1 MNKLIGKTFLY
12 SIGTAA
18 SKLISA
24 IIIPIYA
31 FFVTSEA
38 LGLYDFALTA
48 AGIAAPICYLAIW
61 EAVLR
66 FTLTGGAEQKAGMQQ
81 TVARFTLVVT
91 AALAAAMILTGILF
105 PEVTGILLCCG
116 FMSVSSA
123 LAQTWQ
129 YFARSNQET
138 RLFVLSGVI
147 SSLVNLGTLALLVC
161 FAHMQFVGLG
171 CSYVI
176 AQVSIF
182 VLVESRL
189 RLLPEAIGR
198 KCDRSILRKALAF
211 SVPLIFNLVVSLL
224 LAGFGR
230 LLIVAVLGA
239 EENGNYVF
247 AMKFGNVIAAL
258 GSAFSMAAIEEAIL
272 RINSKG
278 LGSYFSDLIDGLWK
292 LLLPACIA
300 ALPVIKGFYFFLSDS
315 DYAASF
321 PMVPLFLLYAVF
333 GIMSTNYGNAF
344 QVTLKTKY
352 AAFTTLAGL
361 IVAFILSIALI
372 GPMGEFGVSVGLTV
386 GMGVVMAVRWGAA
399 KRMIPFSTS
408 RWPSLFL
415 LVYLVEAAVLC
426 LNVASSPAFVAASAL
441 LTAVPFGYLASRGFK
456 KLQSIRDAEEER

>member
-38 LGLYDFALTA
+38 LGLYDYALTA
-48 AGIAAPICYLAIW
+48 AGIAAPICYLAVW

-66 FTLTGGAEQKAGMQQ
+66 FTLTGGAEQKASMQQ
-81 TVARFTLVVT
+81 TVARFALIITLVLVV
-91 AALAAAMILTGILF
+91 AMILLGVLF
-105 PEVTGILLCCG
+105 PNAGGVLICCG
-116 FMSVSSA
+116 LMSISSA
-123 LAQTWQ
+123 LAQIWQ

-138 RLFVLSGVI
+138 KLFVLSGIV
-147 SSLVNLGTLALLVC
+147 SSLVNLGTLVLLVC
-161 FAHMQFVGLG
+161 FVRMQFVGLG

-189 RLLPEAIGR
+189 RLLPKAVAA
-198 KCDRSILRKALAF
+198 KCDRLILRKALAF

-247 AMKFGNVIAAL
+247 AMKFGNIIAAL

-272 RINSKG
+272 RIDSKG
-278 LGSYFSDLIDGLWK
+278 LGAYFSDLIEGLWR

-300 ALPVIKGFYFFLSDS
+300 ALPLIKAFYLFLSNS
-315 DYAASF
+315 DYAGSF

-361 IVAFILSIALI
+361 VVALVLSIALI
-372 GPMGEFGVSVGLTV
+372 EPMGEFGVSVGLTV
-386 GMGVVMAVRWGAA
+386 GMGVVMVVRWGAA
-399 KRMIPFSTS
+399 KRMVHFSTS

-415 LVYLVEAAVLC
+415 LVYLAEALLLC
-426 LNVASSPAFVAASAL
+426 LDVASSLAFVVVSAL
-441 LTAVPFGYLASRGFK
+441 LIVAPFGCLAFGGFK
-456 KLQSIRDAEEER
+456 KLQSIRDVEEER